1 MSDDRSDPNAPIDA
15 EYELAETDAPEEAR
29 EETPPPP
36 EKRKTSGPGWLS
48 FTLLLLIALSALGLG
63 LWSSGLLQKGLQP
76 TPEETGLAAIRD
88 RQGEIAARL
97 DGLEEQTASL
107 GETVTALEQREP
119 PAPTQQTASQN
130 PPSDEALAALETR
143 VAGLESRLETVS
155 SNGIDPARLDQLEQA
170 IANAGEGSGVAEG
183 EIAALR
189 QQVSALQEQLG
200 QLQTAQSGLNEQLAA
215 LSQAD
220 TAIENRSARRTQAA
234 LALSAIEAAATS
246 GEAFSADL
254 ARRLAASVDDP
265 AASRLEALAGT
276 PVPTL
281 ASLRRDFAKLKPDAL
296 TQVAPSADPGWL
308 GALFGD
314 TVSVRRSD
322 PESPAAKQ
330 LAQAEAALGAGR
342 LGEAISTVDA
352 LPEASRALFNAWLA
366 SARTRQQLD
375 ETLSAL
381 RLKLISERP

>member
-29 EETPPPP
+29 EETPAPPA
-36 EKRKTSGPGWLS
+36 KSGASGPGWLS

-76 TPEETGLAAIRD
+76 TPEEAGLAAIRD

-143 VAGLESRLETVS
+143 IAGLESRLETVS
-155 SNGIDPARLDQLEQA
+155 SNSIDPARLDQLEQA

-189 QQVSALQEQLG
+189 QQVSALQEQVG
-200 QLQTAQSGLNEQLAA
+200 QLQTAQSGLNEQLDA
-215 LSQAD
+215 LSQED
-220 TAIENRSARRTQAA
+220 TAIETRSANRTPTHER
-234 LALSAIEAAATS
+234 LSAEHRS
-246 GEAFSADL
+246 G
-254 ARRLAASVDDP
+254 
-265 AASRLEALAGT
+265 G
-276 PVPTL
+276 
-281 ASLRRDFAKLKPDAL
+281 
-296 TQVAPSADPGWL
+296 
-308 GALFGD
+308 
-314 TVSVRRSD
+314 
-322 PESPAAKQ
+322 
-330 LAQAEAALGAGR
+330 
-342 LGEAISTVDA
+342 
-352 LPEASRALFNAWLA
+352 
-366 SARTRQQLD
+366 
-375 ETLSAL
+375 
-381 RLKLISERP
+381 

>member
-1 MSDDRSDPNAPIDA
+1 MSDERSNPNAPIDA
-15 EYELAETDAPEEAR
+15 EYELAETDAPEETR
-29 EETPPPP
+29 EETSPPP

-97 DGLEEQTASL
+97 DGLEEQTAAL
-107 GETVTALEQREP
+107 GETVTTLEQRES
-119 PAPTQQTASQN
+119 PAPTQQPAAQN
-130 PPSDEALAALETR
+130 PASDEALAALETR
-143 VAGLESRLETVS
+143 IADIKSRLETVS
-155 SNGIDPARLDQLEQA
+155 SNSTDPARLDQLEKA
-170 IANAGEGSGVAEG
+170 IANAGQGSGVAEG

-215 LSQAD
+215 LSQED
-220 TAIENRSARRTQAA
+220 MAIETRSTRRTQAA
-234 LALSAIEAAATS
+234 LALSSIEAAATS

-254 ARRLAASVDDP
+254 AQRLAASVDDP

-281 ASLRRDFAKLKPDAL
+281 AALRQDFAELKPDAL
-296 TQVAPSADPGWL
+296 SRVASSDDPGWL
-308 GALFGD
+308 GTLFGD

-322 PESPAAKQ
+322 PESPTARQ
-330 LAQAEAALGAGR
+330 LSQAEAALAAGR
-342 LGEAISTVDA
+342 LGDAIAAIDA
-352 LPEASRALFNAWLA
+352 LPEASRVLFDAWLA
-366 SARTRQQLD
+366 SARKRQQLD
-375 ETLSAL
+375 ETLNAL

>member
-29 EETPPPP
+29 EETPAPPA
-36 EKRKTSGPGWLS
+36 KSGASGPGWLS

-76 TPEETGLAAIRD
+76 TPEEAGLAAIRD

-143 VAGLESRLETVS
+143 IAGLESRLETVS
-155 SNGIDPARLDQLEQA
+155 SNSIDPARLDQLEQA

-189 QQVSALQEQLG
+189 QQVSALQEQVG

-215 LSQAD
+215 LSQEDAALE
-220 TAIENRSARRTQAA
+220 TRSARRTQAA

-281 ASLRRDFAKLKPDAL
+281 AALRQDFAKLKPDAL
-296 TQVAPSADPGWL
+296 STTAGEKSPGWL
-308 GALFGD
+308 ESVFGE

-342 LGEAISTVDA
+342 LGEAISTVEA

-366 SARTRQQLD
+366 SARQRQQLD